1 MLDVRQKIEV
11 NRMIEEAINN
21 HLLMEHLKKNKAK
34 VEPAVKE
41 VAKEKK
47 EKK

>member
-11 NRMIEEAINN
+11 NRMIEEAIND
-21 HLLMEHLKKNKAK
+21 HFIMEHLKKIKEKAK
-34 VEPAVKE
+34 PAVKE